1 MKIAIA
7 ADHAGYEEKEQLKPL
22 LDELGVQYEDLGT
35 ASPESVDYPNYARK
49 VAEEVA
55 SGHVDQGLLVCG
67 SGTGM
72 AIVANKVPGVRA
84 AVAWTPEVAALARE
98 HNDANVLSLGARVTP
113 AEELPKIVRAWF
125 NAKFEGGRH
134 ERRVEQIR
142 AIEKEEVARCVAKYS
157 LSAAAVGSGDGCLE
171 FEDTFSLHPTLP
183 TSLSLTDKK
192 RAVAA
197 SLCRRTPKWET

>member
-22 LDELGVQYEDLGT
+22 LDELGIQYEDLGT

-134 ERRVEQIR
+134 ERRVEQISE
-142 AIEKEEVARCVAKYS
+142 IEKQELARPATK
-157 LSAAAVGSGDGCLE
+157 
-171 FEDTFSLHPTLP
+171 
-183 TSLSLTDKK
+183 
-192 RAVAA
+192 
-197 SLCRRTPKWET
+197 

>member
-22 LDELGVQYEDLGT
+22 LDELGIQYEGIQYEDLGT

-49 VAEEVA
+49 VADEVA

-134 ERRVEQIR
+134 ERRVEQISE
-142 AIEKEEVARCVAKYS
+142 IEKQELARCATK
-157 LSAAAVGSGDGCLE
+157 
-171 FEDTFSLHPTLP
+171 
-183 TSLSLTDKK
+183 
-192 RAVAA
+192 
-197 SLCRRTPKWET
+197 